1 MWKDGTSGDVSMV
14 TLAVRSDVCKG
25 TVLRPSWA
33 RMNWL
38 GVLEMQKAFWPGS

>member
-25 TVLRPSWA
+25 DNPPSL
-33 RMNWL
+33 L
-38 GVLEMQKAFWPGS
+38 GKDELAGGA